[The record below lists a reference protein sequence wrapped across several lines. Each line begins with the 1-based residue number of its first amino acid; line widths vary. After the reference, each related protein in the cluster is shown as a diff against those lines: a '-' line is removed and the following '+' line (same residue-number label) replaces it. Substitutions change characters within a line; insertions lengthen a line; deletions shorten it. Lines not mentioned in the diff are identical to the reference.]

1 MNENN
6 YREKYKRYYGIEFGK
21 DFVIH
26 HIDFD
31 RENNDISNLVLL
43 PRELHEWYH
52 AIINAISVSVDKP
65 KADGIIDVRLSN
77 DIVTDYCATVFD
89 RLPAVMAE
97 CAKWIRLKRSSYRYV
112 DLPEGITITGR

>member
-1 MNENN
+1 MAFFRKEREEAMNENS

-43 PRELHEWYH
+43 PRELHEW
-52 AIINAISVSVDKP
+52 
-65 KADGIIDVRLSN
+65 
-77 DIVTDYCATVFD
+77 
-89 RLPAVMAE
+89 
-97 CAKWIRLKRSSYRYV
+97 
-112 DLPEGITITGR
+112 